1 MIKYFLQIIL
11 NCILSSPTIYIMIK
25 TDNILIKEEDS
36 LYFGSSPDPF
46 TSPAYIPGKRDIG
59 VLKFDENEE

>member
-1 MIKYFLQIIL
+1 
-11 NCILSSPTIYIMIK
+11 MIK